1 MKVKF
6 SNIFYIVILG
16 MLCAFPPMCTDIY
29 LPALPD
35 ISQHFKSDPS
45 LVQLS
50 LTASLLGLAIG
61 QVIIGPISDSYG
73 RRKPLLISL
82 VFFAITSFLCAQAND
97 IYELIVFRLFQGLS
111 ASGGVVLSR
120 SIACDKF
127 KGASLAQ
134 FMSLLMAI
142 NSIAPI
148 LGPIMGSFIITF
160 LSWEYIF
167 YFLTIWGIFLAVCS
181 FADIPESHFPNANEK
196 RVFKS
201 IINMLK
207 ELTNIRFLFF
217 VISLSLVMGAFFS
230 YLSASP
236 FVFQVIYGY
245 TPLQFSLGF
254 GLIAAFI
261 SVSALFAGRLVSRMG
276 EVAVAYGAYLVM
288 LVAAVVILACAI
300 LEPESSI
307 ILYIALMI
315 FFGMMG
321 AVNTAGFSIVM
332 ESRRGGAGAASGI
345 FGVTTY
351 IFGAMTSPLMGIMGE
366 HSMIPLGVSIFV
378 CTLLAII
385 TFKVGLNIKK

>member
-73 RRKPLLISL
+73 RRKPLLLSL

-167 YFLTIWGIFLAVCS
+167 YFLTIWGILLAACS

>member
-1 MKVKF
+1 MEAKS

-73 RRKPLLISL
+73 RRKPLLFSL
-82 VFFAITSFLCAQAND
+82 VFFSITSFLCAQADNVH
-97 IYELIVFRLFQGLS
+97 ELIVFRLFQGLS

-148 LGPIMGSFIITF
+148 LGPILGSFIITF
-160 LSWEYIF
+160 VSWEYIF
-167 YFLTIWGIFLAVCS
+167 YFLTIWGILLAVCS
-181 FADIPESHFPNANEK
+181 FADIPESYFPNENEK
-196 RVFKS
+196 HILKS

-207 ELTNIRFLFF
+207 ELTNMRFLLF

-288 LVAAVVILACAI
+288 IAAAVVILACAI
-300 LEPESSI
+300 FEPESSI
-307 ILYIALMI
+307 IIYIALMLY
-315 FFGMMG
+315 FGMMG

-345 FGVTTY
+345 FGVMTF
-351 IFGAMTSPLMGIMGE
+351 IFGALTSPLMGIMGE
-366 HSMIPLGVSIFV
+366 HSMIPLGVSIFT
-378 CTLLAII
+378 CTILAVI
-385 TFKVGLNIKK
+385 TFKVGLDIKK

>member
-1 MKVKF
+1 MKIKC

-73 RRKPLLISL
+73 RRKPLLFSL
-82 VFFAITSFLCAQAND
+82 AFFAITSFLCAQAND
-97 IYELIVFRLFQGLS
+97 VYELIAYRFFQGLS

-148 LGPIMGSFIITF
+148 LGPILGSFIITF
-160 LSWEYIF
+160 VSWEYIF
-167 YFLTIWGIFLAVCS
+167 YFLTIWGILLAVCS
-181 FADIPESHFPNANEK
+181 FADIQESHFPNANEK
-196 RVFKS
+196 HILKS
-201 IINMLK
+201 IVSMLK

-217 VISLSLVMGAFFS
+217 VISLSLVMAAFFS

-261 SVSALFAGRLVSRMG
+261 SISALFAGRLATRMG

-288 LVAAVVILACAI
+288 LVAAVIILVCAFF
-300 LEPESSI
+300 EPESSI
-307 ILYIALMI
+307 IIYIALMI
-315 FFGMMG
+315 YFGMMG

-345 FGVTTY
+345 FGVATF
-351 IFGAMTSPLMGIMGE
+351 IFGALTSPLMGIMGE
-366 HSMIPLGVSIFV
+366 HSMIPLGVSIFT
-378 CTLLAII
+378 CTILAVII
-385 TFKVGLNIKK
+385 FKVGLNIKK

>member
-73 RRKPLLISL
+73 RRKPLLLSL

-167 YFLTIWGIFLAVCS
+167 YFLTVWGIFLAACS
-181 FADIPESHFPNANEK
+181 FADIPESHFPSANEK

>member
-73 RRKPLLISL
+73 RRKPLLLSL

-97 IYELIVFRLFQGLS
+97 IYELVVFRLFQGLS

-167 YFLTIWGIFLAVCS
+167 YFLTIWGIFLAACS

-207 ELTNIRFLFF
+207 ELTNMRFLFF

-307 ILYIALMI
+307 TLYIALMI